1 MDKKL
6 FQNLIE
12 ILDKEIKA
20 YSRLKELFIEKKE
33 ALKQSKPDDLGVL
46 DNQILALNN
55 KIIKLNNS
63 RKDIAEE
70 LIDREANMSQF
81 IELAE
86 REAPEYIE
94 ALEER
99 KVKICNIIPELT
111 LLNNQNVELLKHGII
126 ISNKMLET
134 IINAFAP
141 QGCFYNG
148 AGKTDTHDINMW
160 TINEEI

>member
-12 ILDKEIKA
+12 ILDKIIDA
-20 YSRLKELFIEKKE
+20 YTELKSLFEEKKE
-33 ALKQSKPDDLGVL
+33 TLKKAKPDDLGVL

-63 RKDIAEE
+63 RKDLAEK
-70 LIDREANMSQF
+70 LLGQDGNMSAL

-86 REAPEYIE
+86 REAPNFT
-94 ALEER
+94 ER
-99 KVKICNIIPELT
+99 LKEQKVKICKIIPELV
-111 LLNNQNVELLKHGII
+111 LLNNQNVELLKHGIVM
-126 ISNKMLET
+126 SNKMLET

-141 QGCFYNG
+141 QGSNYNG
-148 AGKTDTHDINMW
+148 AGKTDTHDIDMW
-160 TINEEI
+160 TISEEV